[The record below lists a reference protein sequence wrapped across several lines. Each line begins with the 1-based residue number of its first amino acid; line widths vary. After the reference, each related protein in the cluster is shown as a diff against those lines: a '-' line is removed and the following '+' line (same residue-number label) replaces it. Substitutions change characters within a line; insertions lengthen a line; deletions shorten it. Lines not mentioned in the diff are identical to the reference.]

1 MNKSYH
7 YQYYLSTLC
16 SLWNLSSLT
25 RDWNCAPEV
34 EVQSLI
40 HWATREFLFYD
51 ISRHR
56 FCLPFLEFLELLW
69 ISVLGLSS
77 VLWSAQSLSLLIF
90 LLCSLFSSWN
100 FSSCTLDLFT
110 LSSMSF
116 FFLMFIYFMHWVLVV
131 IFYLSCGIWDL
142 YLLHVRSSSPTR
154 DYTQV
159 PSIGSAEP

>member
-7 YQYYLSTLC
+7 YQYYLSTWC

-25 RDWNCAPEV
+25 RDWIRAPEV
-34 EVQSLI
+34 EVQSPI
-40 HWATREFLFYD
+40 HWATREFLFY

-69 ISVLGLSS
+69 ISELGLSS
-77 VLWSAQSLSLLIF
+77 VLWSAQSSSLVKF
-90 LLCSLFSSWN
+90 LLFSRLSSWN

-116 FFLMFIYFMHWVLVV
+116 FFFNVYLFHALG
-131 IFYLSCGIWDL
+131 LSCEFLSFLWHLG
-142 YLLHVRSSSPTR
+142 SSFAACE
-154 DYTQV
+154 
-159 PSIGSAEP
+159 I